1 MSNAL
6 YICPAGGAS
15 SYYAT
20 WLGPSA
26 PRIAATY
33 GATPL
38 PVLVDAVL
46 AELTAAGRSFTAYDV
61 TMVLR
66 AVLPY
71 PQRELP
77 HYDQHG
83 VAGVQPE
90 VCRQMDAYLAGGDY
104 TTRTVYPNS
113 ADAAMLYM
121 PAQPNPRRGL
131 LSHLARRRSA
141 SLPTGAWVVA
151 DE

>member
-6 YICPAGGAS
+6 HIYPAGGAS
-15 SYYAT
+15 NYYAT

-26 PRIAATY
+26 PRIAATC
-33 GATPL
+33 GAAPL

-71 PQRELP
+71 PQRDLP

-90 VCRQMDAYLAGGDY
+90 VRRQMDAYLTGGDY
-104 TTRTVYPNS
+104 TTRMVYPRGQ
-113 ADAAMLYM
+113 DAAVLYM
-121 PAQPNPRRGL
+121 PAQPRPQRGL
-131 LSHLARRRSA
+131 LSLLARRRSA
-141 SLPTGAWVVA
+141 AIPAGAWVVA
-151 DE
+151 ND